1 MDDYRLNHDIGANMI
16 SLDVVFIYANTTYIY
31 Y

>member
-1 MDDYRLNHDIGANMI
+1 MDNYKLNQNILANMI